1 MLSSLSYSVVTE
13 WILQFLCGLHLDLVL
28 LLQFF
33 DNYFCTSLLESVVL
47 WLDKGDFPE
56 NLHTVCPC

>member
-1 MLSSLSYSVVTE
+1 MDLAISLWSA
-13 WILQFLCGLHLDLVL
+13 LHLVL

-33 DNYFCTSLLESVVL
+33 DSYLCTSLLESVVL